1 MWYIQESVQQ
11 EMTPRRRKGP
21 SNNCDTHFLA
31 ASLFADTRVCS
42 RPALHRSKLAEPA
55 EGWHE
60 NGLGK
65 LMAPPCLFCNAN
77 SERAQLQI
85 GLQLPSVQLSQHPS
99 GCNPTSLLSSAREP
113 CEGSLKVKKINPNM
127 NRATA
132 HVKYNQIIP
141 RKSSTFNRN
150 LFCTERFWR
159 HEFPV

>member
-21 SNNCDTHFLA
+21 SNNCDTHFFA

-42 RPALHRSKLAEPA
+42 RPALHRSKLAEPV

-60 NGLGK
+60 NGLGE

-99 GCNPTSLLSSAREP
+99 GCNPTSLLSSARES
-113 CEGSLKVKKINPNM
+113 CEGSLKVKK
-127 NRATA
+127 
-132 HVKYNQIIP
+132 KIP
-141 RKSSTFNRN
+141 ISTLQSNNTSKSSTFDPN
-150 LFCTERFWR
+150 LFWTERFWR